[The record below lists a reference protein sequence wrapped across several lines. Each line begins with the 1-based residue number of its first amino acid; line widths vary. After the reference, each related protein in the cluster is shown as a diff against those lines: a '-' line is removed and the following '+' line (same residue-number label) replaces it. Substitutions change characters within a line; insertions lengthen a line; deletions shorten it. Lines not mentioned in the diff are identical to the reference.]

1 MEGDWT
7 AEVVG
12 RMHAAR
18 ITGQQLAAKCGYTAA
33 YLSTVLTKTS
43 VTVFVWSRTVVMS
56 RIGTGQ
62 VRLVRTTAV
71 ISVLSIAT
79 APRATPMRAIR
90 GGWPLS
96 AVGYRNLK
104 SK

>member
-33 YLSTVLTKTS
+33 YLSTVLNGKKGVA
-43 VTVFVWSRTVVMS
+43 VTRETIF
-56 RIGTGQ
+56 
-62 VRLVRTTAV
+62 TA
-71 ISVLSIAT
+71 LSELEKQKSS
-79 APRATPMRAIR
+79 MNKE
-90 GGWPLS
+90 S
-96 AVGYRNLK
+96 DAV
-104 SK
+104 